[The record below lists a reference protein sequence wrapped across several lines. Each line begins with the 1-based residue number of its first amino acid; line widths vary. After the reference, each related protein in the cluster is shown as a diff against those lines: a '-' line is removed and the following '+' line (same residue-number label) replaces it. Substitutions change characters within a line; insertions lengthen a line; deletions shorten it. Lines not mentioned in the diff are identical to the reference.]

1 MAVDYKE
8 SAAKI
13 VELVGGNDNIKSVT
27 HCITRVRFFLKDQ
40 EIAHNN
46 TEAVS
51 EVPGV
56 IQVVE
61 AGGQYQVCIGT
72 TVEKMYDEVVA
83 LTGKGT
89 GAVDADDDDAPAE
102 KMSPMDAALKFM
114 SGVMM
119 PLLPAII
126 GCGLVSSL
134 VSILTLTG
142 LVQSGDETYQVLNG
156 LGQVAMFFMPVLA
169 GFFTAK
175 HLKYDEAVGALLGGA
190 LAYPALA
197 NPELVGQTLHLFGI
211 IPVAVQAY
219 TSTLFPA
226 MAAAGLGSVVY
237 KWLKKHLPSA
247 VTFFMT
253 PFLTVLITAPIALAA
268 IGPVINVLSSMVTNV
283 ILGLYNFSP
292 IICGAVLG
300 ATWMSFVVPMGIHM
314 PIAMLLVNNIITQGS
329 DPVMGLLCNNMT
341 SVGVAMA
348 VYFLSKKESTK
359 ELALSS
365 SITGFFGINEP
376 ALYGICL
383 QHKETLAAMA
393 LGGAISGIVPALF
406 NTKVYTFGASG
417 VFALPIYLGP
427 NGDVHS
433 MIGAALGMLTSF
445 VACFLITR
453 FWPGFDPDAK

>member
-1 MAVDYKE
+1 
-8 SAAKI
+8 
-13 VELVGGNDNIKSVT
+13 
-27 HCITRVRFFLKDQ
+27 
-40 EIAHNN
+40 
-46 TEAVS
+46 
-51 EVPGV
+51 
-56 IQVVE
+56 
-61 AGGQYQVCIGT
+61 
-72 TVEKMYDEVVA
+72 
-83 LTGKGT
+83 
-89 GAVDADDDDAPAE
+89 
-102 KMSPMDAALKFM
+102 MDAALKFM
-114 SGVMM
+114 CGVMM

-142 LVQSGDETYQVLNG
+142 LVQSGDETYQILNG

-197 NPELVGQTLHLFGI
+197 NPELAGQTLHLFGI
-211 IPVAVQAY
+211 IPVAIQGY

-237 KWLKKHLPSA
+237 KFLKKHLPSA

-268 IGPVINVLSSMVTNV
+268 IGPVINVLSGMVTNV

-292 IICGAVLG
+292 IVCGAVLG

-348 VYFLSKKESTK
+348 VYFMSKKEATK

-383 QHKETLAAMA
+383 QHKQTLAAMA

-427 NGDVHS
+427 DGDVHS